1 VNSIASNSGSGSLS
15 SSQSSSQSSSLS
27 SSLIIGLTGGIGSGK
42 STVAEAFRQL
52 GIETVDADQ
61 ASRAVVEPGM
71 PALVAIGERFGSQ
84 IIQGDGNLDRG
95 ALRQII
101 FSDPDQKLW
110 LESLLHPLIR
120 DWIVQRLEAATSPYV
135 ILESPLLFETDQ
147 HQLVNKTV
155 LVDLPVEQQI
165 DRACARDDN
174 QAEQIQRIIDAQ
186 MPREEKLSRADIV
199 LDNAQPLESL
209 ADRVTAVHQTL
220 LQLCY
225 DSDTL
230 SKANSASQVKTNE

>member
-1 VNSIASNSGSGSLS
+1 MKSTVSTPNSGSGSSSGS
-15 SSQSSSQSSSLS
+15 SSGSGS

-71 PALVAIGERFGSQ
+71 PALAAISAQFGSQ
-84 IIQGDGNLDRG
+84 IIQADGSLDRA

-101 FSDPDQKLW
+101 FTDPAQKLW

-120 DWIVQRLEAATSPYV
+120 DWIIEQLKAATSPYV

-147 HQLVNKTV
+147 HQLVHKTV
-155 LVDLPVEQQI
+155 LVDLPEALQI
-165 DRACARDDN
+165 ERACARDGN
-174 QAEQIQRIIDAQ
+174 QADQIQRIIDAQ

-199 LDNAQPLESL
+199 LDNSAPLDTL
-209 ADRVTAVHQTL
+209 AARVTAVHQTL
-220 LQLCY
+220 LSLP
-225 DSDTL
+225 L
-230 SKANSASQVKTNE
+230 

>member
-1 VNSIASNSGSGSLS
+1 MKSTVSTPNSGSGSSSGS
-15 SSQSSSQSSSLS
+15 SSGSGF

-71 PALVAIGERFGSQ
+71 PALAAISAQFGSQ
-84 IIQGDGNLDRG
+84 IIQADGSLDRA

-101 FSDPDQKLW
+101 FTDPAQKLW

-120 DWIVQRLEAATSPYV
+120 DWIIEQLKAATSPYV

-147 HQLVNKTV
+147 HQLVHKTV
-155 LVDLPVEQQI
+155 LVDLPEALQI
-165 DRACARDDN
+165 ERACARDGN
-174 QAEQIQRIIDAQ
+174 QADQIQRIIDAQ
-186 MPREEKLSRADIV
+186 MPRVEKLSRADIV
-199 LDNAQPLESL
+199 LDNSESL
-209 ADRVTAVHQTL
+209 DTLAARVTAVHQTL
-220 LQLCY
+220 LSLP
-225 DSDTL
+225 L
-230 SKANSASQVKTNE
+230 

>member
-1 VNSIASNSGSGSLS
+1 MKSTVSKSGS
-15 SSQSSSQSSSLS
+15 QS

-71 PALVAIGERFGSQ
+71 PALLAIAEQFGSQ
-84 IIQGDGNLDRG
+84 IIQADGSLDRA

-101 FSDPDQKLW
+101 FTDPDQKLW

-120 DWIVQRLEAATSPYV
+120 DWIIRRLEAATSPYV

-147 HQLVNKTV
+147 HQLVDTTV
-155 LVDLPVEQQI
+155 LVDLPVELQI
-165 DRACARDDN
+165 ERACARDGN
-174 QAEQIQRIIDAQ
+174 QADQIQRIIDAQ

-199 LDNAQPLESL
+199 LDNGQPLDSL
-209 ADRVTAVHQTL
+209 ATRVSAVHQTL
-220 LQLCY
+220 ISLRQE
-225 DSDTL
+225 
-230 SKANSASQVKTNE
+230 QI

>member
-1 VNSIASNSGSGSLS
+1 VKSTVSTPNSDSSSGSSSGSGSGS
-15 SSQSSSQSSSLS
+15 GS

-71 PALVAIGERFGSQ
+71 PALAAISAQFGSQ
-84 IIQGDGNLDRG
+84 IIQADGSLDRA

-101 FSDPDQKLW
+101 FTDPAQKLW

-120 DWIVQRLEAATSPYV
+120 DWIIEQLKAATSPYV

-147 HQLVNKTV
+147 HQLVHKTV
-155 LVDLPVEQQI
+155 LVDLPEALQI
-165 DRACARDDN
+165 ERACARDGN
-174 QAEQIQRIIDAQ
+174 QADQIQRIIDAQ

-199 LDNAQPLESL
+199 LDNSAPLDTL
-209 ADRVTAVHQTL
+209 AARVTAVHHTL
-220 LQLCY
+220 LSLP
-225 DSDTL
+225 L
-230 SKANSASQVKTNE
+230 

>member
-1 VNSIASNSGSGSLS
+1 VKSTVSTPNSGSSSGSGSG
-15 SSQSSSQSSSLS
+15 S

-71 PALVAIGERFGSQ
+71 PALAAISAQFGSQ
-84 IIQGDGNLDRG
+84 IIQADGGLDRA

-101 FSDPDQKLW
+101 FTDPAQKLW

-120 DWIVQRLEAATSPYV
+120 DWIIEQLKAATSPYV

-147 HQLVNKTV
+147 HQLVHKTV
-155 LVDLPVEQQI
+155 LVDLPEALQI
-165 DRACARDDN
+165 ERACARDGN
-174 QAEQIQRIIDAQ
+174 QADQIQRIIDAQ

-199 LDNAQPLESL
+199 LDNSESL
-209 ADRVTAVHQTL
+209 DTLAARVTAVHQTL
-220 LQLCY
+220 LSLP
-225 DSDTL
+225 L
-230 SKANSASQVKTNE
+230 

>member
-1 VNSIASNSGSGSLS
+1 MKSTVSKSGS
-15 SSQSSSQSSSLS
+15 QS

-71 PALVAIGERFGSQ
+71 PALLAIAEQFGSQ
-84 IIQGDGNLDRG
+84 IIQADGSLDRA

-101 FSDPDQKLW
+101 FADPDQKLW

-120 DWIVQRLEAATSPYV
+120 DWIIRRLEAATSPYV

-147 HQLVNKTV
+147 HQLVDTTV
-155 LVDLPVEQQI
+155 LVDLPVELQI
-165 DRACARDDN
+165 ERACARDGN
-174 QAEQIQRIIDAQ
+174 QADQIQRIIDAQ

-199 LDNAQPLESL
+199 LDNGQPLDSL
-209 ADRVTAVHQTL
+209 ATRVSAVHQTL
-220 LQLCY
+220 ISLGQEQ
-225 DSDTL
+225 T
-230 SKANSASQVKTNE
+230 

>member
-1 VNSIASNSGSGSLS
+1 VKSTVSKSGS
-15 SSQSSSQSSSLS
+15 SSQS

-71 PALVAIGERFGSQ
+71 PALLAIAEQFGSQ
-84 IIQGDGNLDRG
+84 IIQADGSLDRA

-101 FSDPDQKLW
+101 FTDPDQKLW

-120 DWIVQRLEAATSPYV
+120 DWIIRRLEAATSPYV

-147 HQLVNKTV
+147 HQLVDKTV
-155 LVDLPVEQQI
+155 LVDLPVELQI
-165 DRACARDDN
+165 ERACARDGN
-174 QAEQIQRIIDAQ
+174 QADQIQRIIDAQ

-199 LDNAQPLESL
+199 LDNGQPLDSL
-209 ADRVTAVHQTL
+209 ATRVSAVHQTL
-220 LQLCY
+220 ISLRQE
-225 DSDTL
+225 
-230 SKANSASQVKTNE
+230 QI

>member
-1 VNSIASNSGSGSLS
+1 VKSTVSTPNSGSSSGSG
-15 SSQSSSQSSSLS
+15 S

-71 PALVAIGERFGSQ
+71 PALAAISAQFGSQ
-84 IIQGDGNLDRG
+84 IIQADGSLDRA

-101 FSDPDQKLW
+101 FTDPAQKLW

-120 DWIVQRLEAATSPYV
+120 DWIIEQLKAATSAYV

-147 HQLVNKTV
+147 HQLVHKTV
-155 LVDLPVEQQI
+155 LVDLPEALQI
-165 DRACARDDN
+165 ERACARDGN
-174 QAEQIQRIIDAQ
+174 QADQIQRIIDAQ

-199 LDNAQPLESL
+199 LDNSESL
-209 ADRVTAVHQTL
+209 DTLAARVTAVHQTL
-220 LQLCY
+220 LSLP
-225 DSDTL
+225 L
-230 SKANSASQVKTNE
+230 

>member
-1 VNSIASNSGSGSLS
+1 MKSTVSTPNSGSGSS
-15 SSQSSSQSSSLS
+15 S

-71 PALVAIGERFGSQ
+71 PALAAISAQFGSQ
-84 IIQGDGNLDRG
+84 IIQADGSLDRA

-101 FSDPDQKLW
+101 FTDPAQKLW

-120 DWIVQRLEAATSPYV
+120 DWIIEQLKAATSPYV

-147 HQLVNKTV
+147 HQLVHKTV
-155 LVDLPVEQQI
+155 LVDLPEALQI
-165 DRACARDDN
+165 ERACARDGN
-174 QAEQIQRIIDAQ
+174 QADQIQRIIDAQ

-199 LDNAQPLESL
+199 LDNSESL
-209 ADRVTAVHQTL
+209 DTLAARVTAVHQTL
-220 LQLCY
+220 LSLP
-225 DSDTL
+225 L
-230 SKANSASQVKTNE
+230 

>member
-1 VNSIASNSGSGSLS
+1 MKSTVSTPNSGSGSGS
-15 SSQSSSQSSSLS
+15 SSGSSSGSGS

-71 PALVAIGERFGSQ
+71 PALAAISAQFGSQ
-84 IIQGDGNLDRG
+84 IIQADGSLDRA

-101 FSDPDQKLW
+101 FTDPAQKLW

-120 DWIVQRLEAATSPYV
+120 DWIIEQLKAATSPYV

-147 HQLVNKTV
+147 HQLVHKTV
-155 LVDLPVEQQI
+155 LVDLPEALQI
-165 DRACARDDN
+165 ERACARDGN
-174 QAEQIQRIIDAQ
+174 QADQIQRIIDAQ

-199 LDNAQPLESL
+199 LDNSAPLDTL
-209 ADRVTAVHQTL
+209 AARVTAVHQTL
-220 LQLCY
+220 LSLP
-225 DSDTL
+225 L
-230 SKANSASQVKTNE
+230 

>member
-1 VNSIASNSGSGSLS
+1 MKSTVSTPNSGSGSSSGS
-15 SSQSSSQSSSLS
+15 SSGSGS

-61 ASRAVVEPGM
+61 ASRTVVEPGM
-71 PALVAIGERFGSQ
+71 PALAAISAQFGSQ
-84 IIQGDGNLDRG
+84 IIQADGSLDRA

-101 FSDPDQKLW
+101 FTDPAQKLW

-120 DWIVQRLEAATSPYV
+120 DWIIEQLKAATSPYV

-147 HQLVNKTV
+147 HQLVHKTV
-155 LVDLPVEQQI
+155 LVDLPEALQI
-165 DRACARDDN
+165 ERACARDGN
-174 QAEQIQRIIDAQ
+174 QADQIQRIIDAQ

-199 LDNAQPLESL
+199 LDNSAPLDTL
-209 ADRVTAVHQTL
+209 AARVTAVHQTL
-220 LQLCY
+220 LSLP
-225 DSDTL
+225 L
-230 SKANSASQVKTNE
+230 

>member
-1 VNSIASNSGSGSLS
+1 MKSTVSTPNSG
-15 SSQSSSQSSSLS
+15 S

-71 PALVAIGERFGSQ
+71 PALAAISAQFGSQ
-84 IIQGDGNLDRG
+84 IIQADGSLDRA

-101 FSDPDQKLW
+101 FTDPAQKLW

-120 DWIVQRLEAATSPYV
+120 DWIIEQLKAATSPYV

-147 HQLVNKTV
+147 HQLVHKTV
-155 LVDLPVEQQI
+155 LVDLPEALQI
-165 DRACARDDN
+165 ERACARDGN
-174 QAEQIQRIIDAQ
+174 QADQIQRIIDAQ

-199 LDNAQPLESL
+199 LDNSESL
-209 ADRVTAVHQTL
+209 DTLAARVTAVHQTL
-220 LQLCY
+220 LSLP
-225 DSDTL
+225 L
-230 SKANSASQVKTNE
+230 

>member
-1 VNSIASNSGSGSLS
+1 VKSTVSTPNSGSGSSSGS
-15 SSQSSSQSSSLS
+15 SSGSGS

-71 PALVAIGERFGSQ
+71 PALAAISAQFGSQ
-84 IIQGDGNLDRG
+84 IIQADGSLDRA

-101 FSDPDQKLW
+101 FTDPAQKLW

-120 DWIVQRLEAATSPYV
+120 DWIIEQLKAATSPYV

-147 HQLVNKTV
+147 HQLVHKTV
-155 LVDLPVEQQI
+155 LVDLPEALQI
-165 DRACARDDN
+165 ERACARDGN
-174 QAEQIQRIIDAQ
+174 QADQIQRIIDAQ

-199 LDNAQPLESL
+199 LDNSESL
-209 ADRVTAVHQTL
+209 DTLAARVTAVHQTL
-220 LQLCY
+220 LSLP
-225 DSDTL
+225 L
-230 SKANSASQVKTNE
+230 

>member
-1 VNSIASNSGSGSLS
+1 VKSTVSTPNSGSSSGSG
-15 SSQSSSQSSSLS
+15 S

-71 PALVAIGERFGSQ
+71 PALAAISAQFGSQ
-84 IIQGDGNLDRG
+84 IIQADGGLDRA

-101 FSDPDQKLW
+101 FTDPAQKLW

-120 DWIVQRLEAATSPYV
+120 DWIIEQLKAATSPYV

-147 HQLVNKTV
+147 HQLVHKTV
-155 LVDLPVEQQI
+155 LVDLPEALQI
-165 DRACARDDN
+165 ERACARDGN
-174 QAEQIQRIIDAQ
+174 QADQIQRIIDAQ

-199 LDNAQPLESL
+199 LDNSESL
-209 ADRVTAVHQTL
+209 DTLAARVTAVHQTL
-220 LQLCY
+220 LSLP
-225 DSDTL
+225 L
-230 SKANSASQVKTNE
+230 

>member
-1 VNSIASNSGSGSLS
+1 MKSTVSTPNSGSS
-15 SSQSSSQSSSLS
+15 S

-71 PALVAIGERFGSQ
+71 PALAAISAQFGSQ
-84 IIQGDGNLDRG
+84 IIQADGSLDRA

-101 FSDPDQKLW
+101 FTDPAQKLW

-120 DWIVQRLEAATSPYV
+120 DWIIEQLKAATSPYV

-147 HQLVNKTV
+147 HQLVHKTV
-155 LVDLPVEQQI
+155 LVDLPEALQI
-165 DRACARDDN
+165 ERACARDGN
-174 QAEQIQRIIDAQ
+174 QADQIQRIIDAQ

-199 LDNAQPLESL
+199 LDNSESL
-209 ADRVTAVHQTL
+209 DTLAARVTAVHQTL
-220 LQLCY
+220 LSLP
-225 DSDTL
+225 L
-230 SKANSASQVKTNE
+230 

>member
-1 VNSIASNSGSGSLS
+1 VKSTVSTPNSGSGSG
-15 SSQSSSQSSSLS
+15 S

-71 PALVAIGERFGSQ
+71 PALAAISAQFGSQ
-84 IIQGDGNLDRG
+84 IIQADGSLDRA

-101 FSDPDQKLW
+101 FTDPAQKLW

-120 DWIVQRLEAATSPYV
+120 DWIIEQLKAATSPYV

-147 HQLVNKTV
+147 HQLVHKTV
-155 LVDLPVEQQI
+155 LVDLPEALQI
-165 DRACARDDN
+165 ERACARDGN
-174 QAEQIQRIIDAQ
+174 QADQIQRIIDAQ

-199 LDNAQPLESL
+199 LDNSESL
-209 ADRVTAVHQTL
+209 DTLAARVTAVHQTL
-220 LQLCY
+220 LSLP
-225 DSDTL
+225 L
-230 SKANSASQVKTNE
+230 